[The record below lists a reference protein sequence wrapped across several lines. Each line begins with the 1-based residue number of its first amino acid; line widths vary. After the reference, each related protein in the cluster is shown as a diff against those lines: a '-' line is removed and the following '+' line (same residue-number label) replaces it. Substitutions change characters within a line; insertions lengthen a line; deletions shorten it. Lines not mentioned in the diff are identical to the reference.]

1 MRKALRKNEIHISSD
16 KYQSN
21 MAESS
26 HMFAVSNPTASLFLT
41 DHRCCFCCQANPGG
55 RESDYSWNMGELE
68 AA

>member
-21 MAESS
+21 M
-26 HMFAVSNPTASLFLT
+26 SNPTASLFLT